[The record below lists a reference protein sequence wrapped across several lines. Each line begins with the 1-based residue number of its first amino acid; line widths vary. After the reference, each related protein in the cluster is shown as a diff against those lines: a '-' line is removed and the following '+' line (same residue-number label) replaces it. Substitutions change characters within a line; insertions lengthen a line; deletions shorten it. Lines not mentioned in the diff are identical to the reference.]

1 MEVESKK
8 LLCIIVVIT
17 SIITIIY
24 IFMESNKKGTEGMI
38 NQSWKKVGENFH
50 YRYHKDCSGKAGELF
65 GKNNQA
71 EGSDILGQKCYED
84 NGLINK
90 WEHWDRTAILVDGHG
105 ECKRKCQDKNSD
117 SCMSYT
123 YIKKKAPK
131 KGGYCLHFNKY
142 PVAGAALTDSTV
154 LASYNKIKYYA
165 GGSDKNV
172 TPGNVIGDLGDKR
185 AKIIGERC
193 YQGNNTKLMNHGKW
207 MMYKNGKEWEARNAD
222 DEINGYAVYMF
233 KINLNLS
240 GYPTFTGGTLRS
252 GIKKKM
258 LWLKYF
264 GRYFDGRVISDLS
277 DIKCRDLCLSSNHP
291 WCKSY
296 SYVTENLSAGKDGA
310 ASAKST
316 TRMKRCFLFDKY
328 PVPPGKKKRP
338 PDEKIDPISLSMT
351 SRIRINAEKSLPPSS
366 ASNFLTKQ
374 QIKAKN
380 IQYLKNP
387 LSVPKG
393 LHFRHLRKDQV
404 GGTFLEIKRPPE
416 AAAHPVGRAWGAT
429 WGYISNVTVKNG
441 CDSSMMYS
449 DEWKRYTNGTRY
461 SCSATGSAPVGGQGT
476 AAPVS
481 NWGTYPGEKYNEIV
495 KPGSSGSSGSV
506 RQTLNGCQK
515 ICNQDKDCWKYS
527 WIPDSKISSKSG
539 LGDCFL
545 FSKSIYNQEKD
556 KPISN
561 KLYGQHISNNPNGLP
576 YGYTN
581 SSYECLGKQEGTRY
595 VNKYK
600 CWDKKKDPEG
610 KLYRGKGN
618 MWAVVNQ
625 EGGHISNEGM
635 CMHWKGEKN
644 ATVGCG
650 DAGEPCNSTQ
660 LAGHI
665 KNNKGKAPDIR
676 YAGLPSNYCRNPD
689 DGKPNGPWCYTK
701 DPAVRWAYC
710 QESTNKKKINGGI
723 RSCES
728 VKVNRFDKLLNK
740 GLVSIEQK
748 FTEYPCYP
756 FCDRKDVKASD
767 TVGIKKKQMDI
778 LNVMKLDVEYNSSFM
793 MSNIV
798 DEKTTSGAYLI
809 DINNWNTEV
818 DSKGASPPIVW
829 KNMRTGITIEA
840 DVERYQ
846 TRVLSRIKRWVLR
859 SGPGEENI
867 IATALTLNGKW
878 EVNNKGVCTGGTP
891 IVKATCEST
900 HGGKWDGKKC
910 INVSKDKCGT
920 GFNFKSNVLNIPNI
934 SKVDVKVRFPK
945 WNEGGWVTS
954 TVQHIQKLEKD
965 IKNQKACYNRMQT
978 SKDGIWRNDVI
989 GGENWIGKCVYPQS
1003 PKTSDIDKIT
1013 LSTIDTLTSEKEL
1026 VRLLEMCVS
1035 DDGTMADCER
1045 ALIVSRMK

>member
-1 MEVESKK
+1 MKVECKK
-8 LLCIIVVIT
+8 LICIIVVII
-17 SIITIIY
+17 SIISIMY
-24 IFMESNKKGTEGMI
+24 IFMESNKGAEGMI
-38 NQSWKKVGENFH
+38 NQSWNKVGNNFH
-50 YRYHKDCSGKAGELF
+50 YRYHKDCSGDAGKIF

-71 EGSDILGQKCYED
+71 EGADILGDKCYED
-84 NGLINK
+84 NGLLNK
-90 WEHWDRTAILVDGHG
+90 WEHWDKPAILVDSVG
-105 ECKRKCQDKNSD
+105 ECKRTCQDKKN
-117 SCMSYT
+117 CMSYT
-123 YIKKKAPK
+123 YVKKKAPK

-142 PVAGAALTDSTV
+142 PVAGAALEDRTV
-154 LASYNKIKYYA
+154 LASYNKIKYYE
-165 GGSDKNV
+165 GGADKYV

-193 YQGNNTKLMNHGKW
+193 YQGTNKLMNHGKW
-207 MMYKNGKEWEARNAD
+207 FMYKNGKEWEKTTAD
-222 DEINGYAVYMF
+222 GDINGFAVYMF
-233 KINLNLS
+233 KINTNKQP
-240 GYPTFTGGTLRS
+240 YPTFNSRQRKTGGERKALWV
-252 GIKKKM
+252 KK
-258 LWLKYF
+258 F
-264 GRYFDGRVISDLS
+264 GRYLDGRVISGLTDS
-277 DIKCRDLCLSSNHP
+277 KCRDLCLSSNHP

-296 SYVTENLSAGKDGA
+296 SYVTERLSALDSTSPKHSD
-310 ASAKST
+310 ST
-316 TRMKRCFLFDKY
+316 TTMKRCFLFDKY
-328 PVPPGKKKRP
+328 PVSQKSGMN
-338 PDEKIDPISLSMT
+338 IDPISLSKT
-351 SRIRINAEKSLPPSS
+351 SRIRMNAERPLPNSD
-366 ASNFLTKQ
+366 ANNFEKIK

-380 IQYLKNP
+380 AQYLKNP
-387 LSVPKG
+387 PTVPKE
-393 LHFRHLRKDQV
+393 LSFSYLRKNQA
-404 GGTFLEIKRPPE
+404 GSFEIRQPQLTTDIERRIGNP
-416 AAAHPVGRAWGAT
+416 WGPT
-429 WGYISNVTVKNG
+429 WGYISNITVKNG
-441 CDSSMMYS
+441 CDSSMMHS
-449 DEWKRYTNGTRY
+449 DEWKKYTNGTRY
-461 SCSATGSAPVGGQGT
+461 SCSATGSAAVGGQG
-476 AAPVS
+476 AASPVT
-481 NWGTYPGEKYNEIV
+481 NWGTLSPGKKYNEIV
-495 KPGSSGSSGSV
+495 TGSGKGSV
-506 RQTLNGCQK
+506 RQSLKACQK

-527 WIPDSKISSKSG
+527 WIPHSRISSKEL

-561 KLYGQHISNNPNGLP
+561 KLYGEHISNNANGLP

-600 CWDKKKDPEG
+600 CWDKKIDPEG

-625 EGGHISNEGM
+625 AGGHISHEGM

-650 DAGEPCNSTQ
+650 DAGEPCTEKE
-660 LAGHI
+660 LAEHI

-723 RSCES
+723 RSCDS
-728 VKVNRFDKLLNK
+728 VKENRFDKLLNK

-778 LNVMKLDVEYNSSFM
+778 LNVMKLDVEYHSAFM

-798 DEKTTSGAYLI
+798 DEKSTSGAYLI
-809 DINNWNTEV
+809 DINNWNTQV
-818 DSKGASPPIVW
+818 DSRGASPPIVW
-829 KNMRTGITIEA
+829 KNMRSGITIEA
-840 DVERYQ
+840 EVERYQ
-846 TRVLSRIKRWVLR
+846 TGVLSRVKRWVLR

-878 EVNNKGVCTGGTP
+878 NVNKTGVCTGGTQP
-891 IVKATCEST
+891 IVKTSCEST

-934 SKVDVKVRFPK
+934 SKVDVKVKFPK

-978 SKDGIWRNDVI
+978 SKDGIWRNDLI

-1035 DDGTMADCER
+1035 EDGTMADCER